1 MKRILILVSLLVV
14 ALLVA
19 SCGQAAPA
27 TDDGAQARI
36 AELEAQLTE
45 AQASGEA
52 SAEEITALEA
62 ELEAARAAA
71 PVEEPVEATRSFKI
85 GMANF
90 SQCCPYF
97 IGMNNSV
104 LAEATA
110 YSNITIISTDADGDA
125 AKFQS
130 DIEDLI
136 AQGIDGIII
145 SGAWLE
151 EAPAALDAVAA
162 AGIPSVLV
170 DRQFGKG
177 SSEAYTSYIG
187 PDNYTIGV
195 QDGQYIAD
203 RLGGEGVVAHLR
215 GGPADNSIGLNRT
228 NGCLS
233 VLETYP
239 GITVVTAPDFGGWSA
254 DGGIALM
261 EDLLAANSQIDAV
274 FCENDSM
281 CLGAQTAISDAG
293 RSDEMFLVG
302 VDGETAALEAII
314 NGTNYAATGLN
325 NSDQIGRAAF
335 HRLMAILAGAT
346 PEKNTYLPSPLITE
360 ENVLRYYNPEG
371 EF

>member
-1 MKRILILVSLLVV
+1 MKKNLFLACVMVMMIVL
-14 ALLVA
+14 A
-19 SCGQAAPA
+19 SCAPA
-27 TDDGAQARI
+27 QTD
-36 AELEAQLTE
+36 T
-45 AQASGEA
+45 GE
-52 SAEEITALEA
+52 ETGEK
-62 ELEAARAAA
+62 
-71 PVEEPVEATRSFKI
+71 SFKI

-104 LAEATA
+104 IDEASG
-110 YSNITIISTDADGDA
+110 YGNITIISTDANGDA

-136 AQGIDGIII
+136 AQGIDGIIV

-151 EAPAALDAVAA
+151 QAPAALDALNK
-162 AGIPSVLV
+162 AGVPTVLV
-170 DRQFGKG
+170 DRLFTQG

-187 PDNYTIGV
+187 PDNFTIGV

-203 RLGGEGVVAHLR
+203 RLNGKGVVVELR
-215 GGPADNSIGLNRT
+215 GGPADNSIGLNRS
-228 NGCLS
+228 NGCNS
-233 VLETYP
+233 VLSTYP
-239 GITVVTAPDFGGWSA
+239 GITVIVAPDFGGWSA

-261 EDLLAANSQIDAV
+261 EDLLAANPKIDAV

-281 CLGAQTAISDAG
+281 CLGAQTAIADAG
-293 RSDEMFLVG
+293 RTDEMFLVG
-302 VDGETAALEAII
+302 VDGENAALEAIKG
-314 NGTNYAATGLN
+314 GTNYAATGLN

-346 PEKNTYLPSPLITE
+346 PTEKETYLPSPLITKD
-360 ENVLRYYNPEG
+360 NVIKFYNPEG

>member
-1 MKRILILVSLLVV
+1 MKRNLILASFLILAVV
-14 ALLVA
+14 LVA
-19 SCGQAAPA
+19 CGQAASTTVP
-27 TDDGAQARI
+27 
-36 AELEAQLTE
+36 E
-45 AQASGEA
+45 GEA
-52 SAEEITALEA
+52 RT
-62 ELEAARAAA
+62 
-71 PVEEPVEATRSFKI
+71 FKI

-97 IGMNNSV
+97 IGMNNAV
-104 LAEATA
+104 LVEAEA
-110 YSNITIISTDADGDA
+110 YPNITIITTDADGDA

-151 EAPAALDAVAA
+151 EAPAALDALAA
-162 AGIPSVLV
+162 EGIPSVLV

-177 SSEAYTSYIG
+177 SGAYTSYIG
-187 PDNYTIGV
+187 PDNFAIGV
-195 QDGQYIAD
+195 QDGEYIAD
-203 RLGGEGVVAHLR
+203 RLGGEGVVAQLR
-215 GGPADNSIGLNRT
+215 GGPADNSIGLNRS
-228 NGCLS
+228 NGMVS
-233 VLETYP
+233 VVEKYP

-261 EDLLAANSQIDAV
+261 EDLLAGNPKIDAV

-281 CLGAQTAISDAG
+281 CLGAQTAIADAG
-293 RSDEMFLVG
+293 RTDEMFLVG

-314 NGTNYAATGLN
+314 NETNYAATGLN

-346 PEKNTYLPSPLITE
+346 PPKDTFLPSPLITKD
-360 ENVLRYYNPEG
+360 NVLQFYNPEG
-371 EF
+371 TF

>member
-1 MKRILILVSLLVV
+1 MKRNLVLTSVLILAVMV
-14 ALLVA
+14 AA
-19 SCGQAAPA
+19 CGQAAQTPV
-27 TDDGAQARI
+27 
-36 AELEAQLTE
+36 AETGPKA
-45 AQASGEA
+45 
-52 SAEEITALEA
+52 I
-62 ELEAARAAA
+62 
-71 PVEEPVEATRSFKI
+71 KI

-104 LAEATA
+104 IDEAKA
-110 YSNITIISTDADGDA
+110 FSNITIVSTDANGDA

-136 AQGIDGIII
+136 AQKVDGVIV

-151 EAPAALDAVAA
+151 EAPAALDALKS
-162 AGIPSVLV
+162 AGIPTVLV

-177 SSEAYTSYIG
+177 SSESYTSYLG
-187 PDNYTIGV
+187 PDNFTIGV

-203 RLGGEGVVAHLR
+203 RIGGKGVVVELR
-215 GGPADNSIGLNRT
+215 GGPADNSIGLNRS
-228 NGCLS
+228 NGANSILK
-233 VLETYP
+233 TFP
-239 GITVVTAPDFGGWSA
+239 NITIVVAPDYGSWSS
-254 DGGIALM
+254 DGGMALM
-261 EDLLAANSQIDAV
+261 EDMLAANPKIDAV

-281 CLGAQTAISDAG
+281 CLGAQKAIADAG

-302 VDGETAALEAII
+302 VDDELAALEAIM

-335 HRLMAILAGAT
+335 HRLMSILGGGT
-346 PEKNTYLPSPLITE
+346 PEKNTYLPSPIITKD
-360 ENVLRYYNPEG
+360 NVLKYYNPEG

>member
-1 MKRILILVSLLVV
+1 MKRYLALTIFLILAIVLG
-14 ALLVA
+14 A
-19 SCGQAAPA
+19 CGQAASTTAP
-27 TDDGAQARI
+27 
-36 AELEAQLTE
+36 E
-45 AQASGEA
+45 GEA
-52 SAEEITALEA
+52 
-62 ELEAARAAA
+62 
-71 PVEEPVEATRSFKI
+71 RSFKL

-97 IGMNNSV
+97 IGMNNAV
-104 LAEATA
+104 LDEAGV
-110 YSNITIISTDADGDA
+110 YSNITVISTDADGDA

-151 EAPAALDAVAA
+151 EAPAALDALAA
-162 AGIPSVLV
+162 EGIPTVLV

-177 SSEAYTSYIG
+177 SGEYTSYIG
-187 PDNYTIGV
+187 PDNFTIGV
-195 QDGQYIAD
+195 QDGEYIAD
-203 RLGGEGVVAHLR
+203 RLGGEGVIVQLR
-215 GGPADNSIGLNRT
+215 GGPADNSIGLNRS
-228 NGCLS
+228 NGMLS
-233 VLETYP
+233 VVETHP

-261 EDLLAANSQIDAV
+261 EDMLAVNPKIDAV

-281 CLGAQTAISDAG
+281 CLGAQTAIADAG

-335 HRLMAILAGAT
+335 NRLMAILAGAT
-346 PEKNTYLPSPLITE
+346 PPKDTYLPSPLITE
-360 ENVLRYYNPEG
+360 DNVLQYYNPEG
-371 EF
+371 TF

>member
-1 MKRILILVSLLVV
+1 MKRTIVITSVLILAVLI
-14 ALLVA
+14 AA
-19 SCGQAAPA
+19 CGQAAA
-27 TDDGAQARI
+27 TPT
-36 AELEAQLTE
+36 AET
-45 AQASGEA
+45 G
-52 SAEEITALEA
+52 
-62 ELEAARAAA
+62 
-71 PVEEPVEATRSFKI
+71 PRSLKI

-104 LAEATA
+104 IAEAKA
-110 YSNITIISTDADGDA
+110 YSNITIVSLDANGDA

-136 AQGIDGIII
+136 AQKVDGVVV

-151 EAPAALDAVAA
+151 EAPAALDALKN
-162 AGIPSVLV
+162 AGIPTVLV

-177 SSEAYTSYIG
+177 SSESYTSYIG

-203 RLGGEGVVAHLR
+203 RLGGKGVVVELR
-215 GGPADNSIGLNRT
+215 GGPADNSIGLNRS
-228 NGCLS
+228 NGVNSILS
-233 VLETYP
+233 TYP
-239 GITVVTAPDFGGWSA
+239 EITVVVAPDFGGWSA

-261 EDLLAANSQIDAV
+261 EDMLAANPKIDAV

-281 CLGAQTAISDAG
+281 CLGAQTAIADAG
-293 RSDEMFLVG
+293 RTEEMFMVG
-302 VDGETAALEAII
+302 VDGELAALEAIMKD
-314 NGTNYAATGLN
+314 TNYAATGLN

-335 HRLMAILAGAT
+335 HRLMGILGGGT
-346 PEKNTYLPSPLITE
+346 PEKNTYLPSPIITID
-360 ENVLRYYNPEG
+360 NVIKFYNPTG

>member
-1 MKRILILVSLLVV
+1 MKRNLVITCVLAV
-14 ALLVA
+14 AIMLA
-19 SCGQAAPA
+19 SCGPA
-27 TDDGAQARI
+27 DTGPTTDTG
-36 AELEAQLTE
+36 
-45 AQASGEA
+45 
-52 SAEEITALEA
+52 
-62 ELEAARAAA
+62 
-71 PVEEPVEATRSFKI
+71 VKSFKI

-104 LAEATA
+104 VDEAA
-110 YSNITIISTDADGDA
+110 GYGNITIVSTDANGDA

-136 AQGIDGIII
+136 AQGIDGIIV

-151 EAPAALDAVAA
+151 QAPAALDALNS
-162 AGIPSVLV
+162 AGVPTVLV
-170 DRQFGKG
+170 DRLFTQG

-203 RLGGEGVVAHLR
+203 RLNGQGVVVELR
-215 GGPADNSIGLNRT
+215 GGPADNSIGLNRS
-228 NGCLS
+228 NGCNS
-233 VLETYP
+233 VLSTYS
-239 GITVVTAPDFGGWSA
+239 GITVVVAPDFGGWSA

-261 EDLLAANSQIDAV
+261 EDLLAANPKIDAV

-281 CLGAQTAISDAG
+281 CLGAQTAIKDAG
-293 RSDEMFLVG
+293 RTDEMFLVG
-302 VDGETAALEAII
+302 VDGENAALEAIM
-314 NGTNYAATGLN
+314 GETNYAATGLN

-346 PEKNTYLPSPLITE
+346 PTEKETYLPSPLITKD
-360 ENVLRYYNPEG
+360 NVVKFYNPEG